1 MSDFSSRRMDSD
13 FGGSRRSPRRF
24 NDRGSDRPEM
34 HHAICDECGKDCE
47 VPFKPSGDKPIYCS
61 RCFETKGGGSRD
73 RDDRGRGRDRDDRG
87 RGRDDRGSRDRD
99 RQMYSVVCDS
109 CGKPDR
115 VPFKPSSDKPIY
127 CSECFETK
135 GGKSTTNVQMTEI
148 NEKLDRILAK
158 LEA

>member
-1 MSDFSSRRMDSD
+1 
-13 FGGSRRSPRRF
+13 
-24 NDRGSDRPEM
+24 
-34 HHAICDECGKDCE
+34 
-47 VPFKPSGDKPIYCS
+47 
-61 RCFETKGGGSRD
+61 
-73 RDDRGRGRDRDDRG
+73 
-87 RGRDDRGSRDRD
+87 
-99 RQMYSVVCDS
+99 MYSVVCDS